1 MARNVLAHAP
11 PKFIL
16 AGLSIGGI
24 VALEMWRQEPS
35 RIQALALLDTNPHA
49 DTPERKTARAV
60 QLDYIERGALNALV
74 EELLIPTYLAEGR
87 TNDPG
92 IRQCIHEMAHNLGPD
107 AFVRHCR
114 ALETRH
120 DSMPTIS
127 RIVVQSLV
135 LCGEEDRVCPPA
147 WHIAMADQL
156 PRGRLVM
163 IPDVGH
169 LSALEN
175 PEAVTAQLASFVE
188 SVSV

>member
-24 VALEMWRQEPS
+24 VALEMWRQDPS

-49 DTPERKTARAV
+49 DTSERKAARAV
-60 QLDYIERGALNALV
+60 QLEYIKRGALNTLV
-74 EELLIPTYLAEGR
+74 EEILIPAYLSGR
-87 TNDPG
+87 QQNDTE
-92 IRQCIHEMAHNLGPD
+92 IRQCIHEMAHYLGPE

-114 ALETRH
+114 ALDTRR

-127 RIVVQSLV
+127 RINVPSLV

-147 WHIAMADQL
+147 WHIAMAGQL

-163 IPDVGH
+163 IPGVGH

-175 PEAVTAQLASFVE
+175 PEAVTTQLTSFIESASV
-188 SVSV
+188 